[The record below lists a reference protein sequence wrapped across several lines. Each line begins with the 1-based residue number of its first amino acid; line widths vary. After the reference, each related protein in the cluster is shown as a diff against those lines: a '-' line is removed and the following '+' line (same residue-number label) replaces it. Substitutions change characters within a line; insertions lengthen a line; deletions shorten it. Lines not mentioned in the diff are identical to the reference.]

1 MLNIDATLFLQMIN
15 FLLIFFIGKK
25 LIYDP
30 MLSNIETRENKI
42 NELLSSAQKLRSEVE
57 IQKSEYEKR
66 LQQIKSEVIEY
77 QNKVRKEAIDEA
89 NQKVAKVKEEIDRKI
104 SESKK
109 QLEEEVKKAK
119 SILEKEAKEI
129 SQEIVAKIIGKVA

>member
-1 MLNIDATLFLQMIN
+1 MLNIDATVFLQMIN
-15 FLLIFFIGKK
+15 FLLIFIIAKK

-30 MLSNIETRENKI
+30 MLSNIETRDNKI

-89 NQKVAKVKEEIDRKI
+89 NQRVAKVKEEIDKKI
-104 SESKK
+104 SESKM

>member
-15 FLLIFFIGKK
+15 FLLIFIIGKK

-30 MLSNIETRENKI
+30 MLSNIETRDNKI

-89 NQKVAKVKEEIDRKI
+89 NKKVAKVKEEIDKKI
-104 SESKK
+104 AESKM

>member
-15 FLLIFFIGKK
+15 FLLIFIIGKK

-30 MLSNIETRENKI
+30 MLSNIETRDNKI

-89 NQKVAKVKEEIDRKI
+89 NKKVAKVKEEIDKKI
-104 SESKK
+104 SESKM